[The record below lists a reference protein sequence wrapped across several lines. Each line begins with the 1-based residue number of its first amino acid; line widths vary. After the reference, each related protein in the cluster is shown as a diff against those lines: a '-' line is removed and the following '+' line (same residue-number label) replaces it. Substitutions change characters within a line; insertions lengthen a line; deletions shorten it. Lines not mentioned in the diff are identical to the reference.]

1 MGQDLDDLD
10 NQNHDLKQQ
19 EHDLDGLLPDDDYAD
34 SPDGIENVDIS
45 DIQNMINKSSESPV
59 DQEMLEGMNFMHH
72 IEDDHHGASSG
83 IDFYN
88 KKGVRGAAPAMDDDE
103 YYDQE
108 DQENFD
114 DLDSEQ
120 MMKMIEGHNNNDD
133 FNHMMLG

>member
-10 NQNHDLKQQ
+10 NGNHDLKQQ
-19 EHDLDGLLPDDDYAD
+19 EHDLEGLLPDDDYAD
-34 SPDGIENVDIS
+34 SPDGIEHVDIS

-59 DQEMLEGMNFMHH
+59 DQEMLEGMNFMDQ
-72 IEDDHHGASSG
+72 IDDDPHGASG

-88 KKGVRGAAPAMDDDE
+88 KKGRGAAPAMDDE

-108 DQENFD
+108 DENFD

-120 MMKMIEGHNNNDD
+120 MMKMIEG
-133 FNHMMLG
+133 